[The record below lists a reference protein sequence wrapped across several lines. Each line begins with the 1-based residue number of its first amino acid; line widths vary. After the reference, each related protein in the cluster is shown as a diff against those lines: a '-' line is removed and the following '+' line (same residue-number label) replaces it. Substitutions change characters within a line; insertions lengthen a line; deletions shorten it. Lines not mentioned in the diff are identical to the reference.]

1 MIPLVLLAL
10 LGAAFA
16 AYELSPRAHVRMDDY
31 ARAIQAAHAAHAAA
45 DAHLANA
52 NTAATVA
59 AHHAQVATQQAV
71 SPDPHPAA
79 QDIAD
84 AHSAAAQVTIDAA
97 IDHAVASTEANQ
109 VAAQSTVDAATK
121 AKTPS
126 DRQVVAQSAT
136 NVLDRG
142 KQIASLWTTLGVGQ
156 CEARTYQRV
165 TSKVK
170 DALIARL
177 HAAGMIV
184 TGNNPWNIDTHE
196 HGVKLRAVWDPTKQ
210 ALKLIVTTG
219 AGGIFKG
226 ELPSSLVCPEVWKKI
241 DPIMTELTRG

>member
-1 MIPLVLLAL
+1 MIFVLLAL
-10 LGAAFA
+10 GLGAAFA
-16 AYELSPRAHVRMDDY
+16 AYELSPHARLRMDDY

-52 NTAATVA
+52 NTTAVIAAQ
-59 AHHAQVATQQAV
+59 HAQVATQQAL

-79 QDIAD
+79 QDAAD

-97 IDHAVASTEANQ
+97 IDHAVAATEANQ
-109 VAAQSTVDAATK
+109 VAAKSTADAATK

-126 DRQVVAQSAT
+126 DRQAAAQSAA
-136 NVLDRG
+136 NVLDRE

-165 TSKVK
+165 TPQVK
-170 DALIARL
+170 DALIVRL

-184 TGNNPWNIDTHE
+184 TGNNPWNIDTTQ
-196 HGVKLRAVWDPTKQ
+196 HGVKLRAVWDPIRQ

-219 AGGIFKG
+219 AGGLLKG
-226 ELPSSLVCPEVWKKI
+226 ELPPSLVCPEVWKKI